1 MLAGLGSV
9 TARTWYT
16 LTTDVP
22 LTVGR
27 KVYGEEISRYALV
40 FGTHRV
46 NFYGNSSITDVKYD
60 KLQERKQLR
69 FLGISLPVSTV
80 REVWCPYT
88 VETVTVTAEEARRQ
102 GETLLTEYLHTL
114 VDGYGTV
121 QSALCTTRESGG
133 VLRVTLTAECRE
145 EIGRQVPIYDN
156 TVMGGSP

>member
-114 VDGYGTV
+114 VDDYGTV
-121 QSALCTTRESGG
+121 QSALCTARIFGG

-156 TVMGGSP
+156 TVMGEDP